1 MEKTTRQLAE
11 NHALMFW
18 EKDMLYRAWAAFHG
32 GVYVPISEYSLPNP
46 YLEVKN
52 RDVFIG
58 EKEYTLMNPEYMFRQ
73 VYEFGKERVSVQG
86 RITSLTPKRPE
97 NKPTLWEKEALQ
109 SFNHGGKE
117 YINYVQ
123 IDGES
128 FLHFMRPLKTETV
141 CLDCHDEGGIQVG
154 DVRGGISITVPM
166 KSYFAQYEDNLNKL
180 WRTFLLIWVAGT
192 FSLLVGYRFLYKSVQ
207 AVIRSEKQ
215 KTAILDTLDTLGV
228 GLYIVDRDYLIRY
241 TNNTLLNWFHCEKN
255 ELCYISVHKRK
266 TPCGKC
272 YLDEI
277 IDQKNT
283 VRYELNFEDK
293 IFDVIGTPFT
303 THDGIPAKMEV
314 RLDITSQ
321 KKAEQEQQKA
331 IEFLKAKEI
340 AESASQAKSSFLAN
354 MSHEIRTPMNAVI
367 GMSKLA
373 LETKLTPEQ
382 TNLISKVHIA
392 AQSLLRIINDIL
404 DFSKIEENKM
414 ELEKINFRL
423 LDVLEHVHTLIR
435 LNAEEKGLVLNID
448 CASSVPEILRGDP
461 LRLGQ
466 VLINLAN
473 NAVKFTRH
481 GQVDIKVVTF
491 EEISSVEG
499 AGEVTEGI
507 SGGKV
512 ALQFIVSDTGIGMN
526 EKELACLFRSFC
538 QAGSST
544 ARQYG
549 GSGLGLAISQ
559 KLIGMMGGK
568 IDVESTPNH
577 GSCFQFTLQMDQGD
591 ADPLYIEQR
600 NQDKKILELKGKKI
614 LVVEDNPLN
623 MELASILL
631 RRKELNIFQA
641 ENGDEAL
648 KLLDTED
655 VDCVLMDI
663 QMPVMDGYTACQWIR
678 NQQRFKKLPVIALS
692 ANAMASDVE
701 KSRAAGMNDHL
712 CKPLNEKELFGA
724 LIKWL
729 V

>member
-1 MEKTTRQLAE
+1 
-11 NHALMFW
+11 
-18 EKDMLYRAWAAFHG
+18 MLYRAWAAFHG
-32 GVYVPISEYSLPNP
+32 GVYVPISEYSQPNP
-46 YLEVKN
+46 YLDVEN

-58 EKEYTLMNPEYMFRQ
+58 GKEYTLMNPAYMFRQ
-73 VYEFGKERVSVQG
+73 VYEFGKERISVQG
-86 RITSLTPKRPE
+86 RITSLAPKRPE
-97 NKPTLWEKEALQ
+97 NKPALWEKEALQ
-109 SFNHGGKE
+109 SFDQGEEE
-117 YINYVQ
+117 YVNYAQVN
-123 IDGES
+123 GES
-128 FLHFMRPLKTETV
+128 FLRFMRPLKTEAV
-141 CLDCHDEGGIQVG
+141 CIDCHDDGGIQVG

-192 FSLLVGYRFLYKSVQ
+192 SSLLVGYRFLYKSVKT
-207 AVIRSEKQ
+207 VLRSEKQ
-215 KTAILDTLDTLGV
+215 KTAILDTLDKLGV
-228 GLYIVDRDYLIRY
+228 GLYIVDRNYLIRY
-241 TNNTLLNWFHCEKN
+241 ANSTLLSWFHCEKN

-277 IDQKNT
+277 INQKST
-283 VRYELNFEDK
+283 VRYELDFEDK

-321 KKAEQEQQKA
+321 KKAEQEQQRA
-331 IEFLKAKEI
+331 IEFLKAKET

-404 DFSKIEENKM
+404 DFSKIEAHKM
-414 ELEKINFRL
+414 ELEEIDFRL
-423 LDVLEHVHTLIR
+423 RDVLEHVYTLIR
-435 LNAEEKGLVLNID
+435 LNAEEKGLVLNLD
-448 CASSVPEILRGDP
+448 CASSVPEMLRGDP

-481 GQVDIKVVTF
+481 GHVDIKVVAL
-491 EEISSVEG
+491 EEISSGEG
-499 AGEVTEGI
+499 AGEITEG
-507 SGGKV
+507 GAKGKV
-512 ALQFIVSDTGIGMN
+512 TLQFIVSDTGIGMN
-526 EKELACLFRSFC
+526 KKELACLFQSFC
-538 QAGSST
+538 QADNST

-559 KLIGMMGGK
+559 KLVGMMGGE
-568 IDVESTPNH
+568 ISVESTPNH
-577 GSCFQFTLQMDQGD
+577 GSCFQFTLQLDQGD
-591 ADPLYIEQR
+591 ADQLDIEQR
-600 NQDKKILELKGKKI
+600 DQDKKISELKGKKV

-631 RRKELNIFQA
+631 RRKELNVFQA

-648 KLLDTED
+648 TLLDTED

-663 QMPVMDGYTACQWIR
+663 QMPVMDGYTACQGIR
-678 NQQRFKKLPVIALS
+678 SQQKFKKLPVIALS
-692 ANAMASDVE
+692 ANAMASDLE
-701 KSRAAGMNDHL
+701 KSRAAGMNGHL
-712 CKPLNEKELFGA
+712 CKPLNENELFGT